1 MLEDVFSYIDQLC
14 EDLDVSADSSDL
26 VMFDLEHYTR
36 IFFYSSKGT
45 KFSLLFSENGL
56 ELGNMGHIVTLQ
68 KDFGLSLPSGLFV
81 QPILEGVEK
90 SFSVKYDVIVVNRK
104 DLVPILKEVISKVDL
119 LTVVPR

>member
-1 MLEDVFSYIDQLC
+1 MLEDVFSYINQLC
-14 EDLDVSADSSDL
+14 KDLDVSADNSDL
-26 VMFDLEHYTR
+26 AMFDLEHYAS

-56 ELGNMGHIVTLQ
+56 ELGNMRHIVTLQ

-81 QPILEGVEK
+81 QPILEGIEK